1 MFCSTCGTQVP
12 DDANRCTNCGAA
24 MRSSPGAALASV
36 ASSGA
41 VKGFFILIASW
52 FTMPLK
58 TMKLTAAQLREIGT
72 KGAFDIS
79 SDLPHLSW
87 VRVAGGVL
95 ACAAVFGVLIYFL
108 IQAFRSLGEMN
119 YSVQEALTDFIKYLI
134 LGALGAVIADW
145 AVMYLV
151 ELISLW
157 VGTAN
162 NIKKMAD
169 RR

>member
-12 DDANRCTNCGAA
+12 DDAIRCTNCGAA
-24 MRSSPGAALASV
+24 MRSTPGSAFASV

-41 VKGFFILIASW
+41 VKGFFILIGSW

-58 TMKLTAAQLREIGT
+58 TMKLTAAQLREIGS

-79 SDLPHLSW
+79 TELPHLNW
-87 VRVAGGVL
+87 VRIAGGVL
-95 ACAAVFGVLIYFL
+95 ACFAVFVVVIYCL
-108 IQAFRSLGEMN
+108 IQAIRSLGQMDF
-119 YSVQEALTDFIKYLI
+119 SVQDALLDFVKYLI
-134 LGALGAVIADW
+134 LGGLGAVVADW

-157 VGTAN
+157 VGMAN